1 MFRASLA
8 LSSMVAFCACAG
20 ANRLQ
25 RTVAA
30 ADYKAKDGT
39 AASSAGQA
47 KPQEQDHLRG
57 RDAAGLAHIPNRV
70 CRYENDI
77 NDVRRETQD
86 KLHAAPAV
94 QVKPGG

>member
-1 MFRASLA
+1 
-8 LSSMVAFCACAG
+8 MVAFCACAG

-47 KPQEQDHLRG
+47 KPQG
-57 RDAAGLAHIPNRV
+57 RIICEDEMPLGSHIPNRV

-77 NDVRRETQD
+77 NDVRRETQA